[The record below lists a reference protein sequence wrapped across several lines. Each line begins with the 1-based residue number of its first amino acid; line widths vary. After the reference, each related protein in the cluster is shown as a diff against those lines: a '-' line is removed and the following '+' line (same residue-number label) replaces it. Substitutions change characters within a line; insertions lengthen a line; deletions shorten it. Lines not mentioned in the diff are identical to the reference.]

1 MNGEFYLSRD
11 RLRSEAVIS
20 RAEVV
25 ASMVS
30 GHCWEPQLPPL
41 HPLLP
46 AWHRLGPPGPGEL
59 RGRGASQQRA
69 GELGRLTLVNYQVVA
84 GCQLEDGLHCNYNH
98 R

>member
-1 MNGEFYLSRD
+1 MISIESPSP
-11 RLRSEAVIS
+11 RLIVIQDDNLLLDDERPLES
-20 RAEVV
+20 
-25 ASMVS
+25 
-30 GHCWEPQLPPL
+30 L

-69 GELGRLTLVNYQVVA
+69 GELSRLTLVNYQVVA
-84 GCQLEDGLHCNYNH
+84 GCQLEDGLHCNYHH